1 MPTITLGKLELI
13 NLESPYI
20 PQPDTSREDIIVIP
34 LFETVVYPETRAKL
48 PVEAAIGEALIAAVK
63 SEGSVSAVGLTMKS
77 DVEPSENPVD
87 ALYTIGNLLEIAHI
101 QPTDDGVPGL
111 CACSLSGEDSS
122 ILGDDR
128 TALHLL

>member
-1 MPTITLGKLELI
+1 M
-13 NLESPYI
+13 YI

-101 QPTDDGVPGL
+101 QPTDDGYW
-111 CACSLSGEDSS
+111 SLRMQPIG
-122 ILGDDR
+122 
-128 TALHLL
+128 